1 MKQITFEDIKDTIVK
16 LAEGS
21 EDKYFSELDKLN
33 QEQPAVVEFLLSRD
47 ELNEDEMDVLQHSTQ
62 VAWYIVKKT
71 LKRKNKISEDYLYE
85 QFDRNYVV
93 YIDNIIS
100 KDEGDDLEDDDSSI
114 SEELHKPNNQPVL
127 VDYLAGIII
136 ESVDDPDSPLREAMG
151 SAMILDLKT
160 VIDCLVIGE
169 EKALAEVC
177 DKKYSEKSFQSIS
190 ESVEVYTGEFKKSSY
205 YMKLNHK
212 EKDEAQAII
221 RNFSEMMYHYF
232 LMVPANWNARRAVVC
247 LSEIMPSKVVAD
259 NSYFEAVEPVMTAFL
274 TFCGDKGYVT
284 EGKIIARRLL
294 GITTSIIEELDN
306 EENWSPGKLLI
317 KEAEKKGVDISD
329 KNQLE
334 SFIKEYNKDKISL
347 FQSEAEKKA
356 EKPGRNDPCP
366 CGSGKKYKK
375 CCGADE

>member
-1 MKQITFEDIKDTIVK
+1 
-16 LAEGS
+16 
-21 EDKYFSELDKLN
+21 
-33 QEQPAVVEFLLSRD
+33 
-47 ELNEDEMDVLQHSTQ
+47 
-62 VAWYIVKKT
+62 
-71 LKRKNKISEDYLYE
+71 
-85 QFDRNYVV
+85 
-93 YIDNIIS
+93 
-100 KDEGDDLEDDDSSI
+100 
-114 SEELHKPNNQPVL
+114 
-127 VDYLAGIII
+127 
-136 ESVDDPDSPLREAMG
+136 MG